1 MLWREEHA
9 IFDEAARTMDAALM
23 SHGTS
28 ASGTSRDNMA
38 KMLHGNKNVN
48 ITQFMSG
55 SAKKALVDQRKADK
69 EVQKQ

>member
-38 KMLHGNKNVN
+38 KMLHGNKNFN
-48 ITQFMSG
+48 ITHPVHVWIGQEGSG
-55 SAKKALVDQRKADK
+55 
-69 EVQKQ
+69 